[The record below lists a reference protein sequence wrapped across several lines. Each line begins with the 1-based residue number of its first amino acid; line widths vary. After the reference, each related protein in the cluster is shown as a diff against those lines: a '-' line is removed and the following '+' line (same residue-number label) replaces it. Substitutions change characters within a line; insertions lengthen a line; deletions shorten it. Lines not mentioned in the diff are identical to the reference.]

1 MMITYAEELSATE
14 QRPSVIDEV
23 IGNRHFD
30 LSRRWLPV
38 RLSGADRVACLTP
51 AEKVKLTHV
60 ELGAYAHLFAC
71 LEEFIAPTMK
81 TVARGLEQDDR
92 AAADALDTCAATE
105 LKHMNLF
112 REIRARVDAALGL
125 PLTLLP
131 DAQKIVGVVL
141 SRHPAAVL
149 LLTAA
154 IEWLSQQH
162 YLTCFVDDT
171 ALDPLTRHIFESH
184 WREESRH
191 ARLEHAE
198 TLRAFRGLTLAEQE
212 QAIDDFIDLITGMEG
227 LLHIQAR
234 LDVENLQ
241 RCIWRRLEKSEQAE
255 ILAAVLAAKR
265 DTFVEGGLTH
275 PNFQE
280 LLRMVTTPEQQQKV
294 RQALGAALT
303 TSV

>member
-1 MMITYAEELSATE
+1 MSTYAEERPATE
-14 QRPSVIDEV
+14 QTHSVIDEV

-38 RLSGADRVACLTP
+38 RLSGADRVACLSP

-92 AAADALDTCAATE
+92 AAADALDTCADTE

-154 IEWLSQQH
+154 IEWLSQLH
-162 YLTCFVDDT
+162 YLTCFVDDG

-184 WREESRH
+184 WREESQH

-212 QAIDDFIDLITGMEG
+212 RAIDDFIDLITGMEG

-265 DTFVEGGLTH
+265 DTFVESGLTH

-303 TSV
+303 TAV

>member
-1 MMITYAEELSATE
+1 MMSAYVAEQPTVE
-14 QRPSVIDEV
+14 QTQGRIDEV

-38 RLSGADRVACLTP
+38 RLSGADRVACLSP

-71 LEEFIAPTMK
+71 LEESIAPTMSGL
-81 TVARGLEQDDR
+81 ARGLEGEDP
-92 AAADALDTCAATE
+92 AAADALASCAADE
-105 LKHMNLF
+105 LKHVTLF
-112 REIRARVDAALGL
+112 RQIRARVDDALGL

-131 DAQKIVGVVL
+131 EPGKVASVVL

-154 IEWLSQQH
+154 IEWLSQLH
-162 YLTCFVDDT
+162 YLNCFVDDA

-184 WREESRH
+184 WREESQH

-198 TLRAFRGLTLAEQE
+198 TVRAFRKLTIVEQE
-212 QAIDDFIDLITGMEG
+212 RAIDDFIDLITGMEA

-241 RCIWRRLEKSEQAE
+241 RCIWRRLPKAEQAE
-255 ILAAVLAAKR
+255 ILTAVLAAKR
-265 DTFVEGGLTH
+265 ATFVEGGLTH

-280 LLRMVTTPEQQQKV
+280 LLRMVATPAQQQKV
-294 RQALGAALT
+294 REALGAVLT
-303 TSV
+303 TAV

>member
-1 MMITYAEELSATE
+1 MSTYTE
-14 QRPSVIDEV
+14 GRPVTDQMQWRIDDV

-30 LSRRWLPV
+30 LSRRWLPL
-38 RLSGADRVACLTP
+38 RLSGADRVACLSP

-71 LEEFIAPTMK
+71 LEEFIAPAMTML
-81 TVARGLEQDDR
+81 ARGLEQDDR
-92 AAADALDTCAATE
+92 ARSDALATCAADE
-105 LKHMNLF
+105 LRHMNLF
-112 REIRARVDAALGL
+112 REIGARVDDALGL

-131 DAQKIVGVVL
+131 EARQIVEVVL

-154 IEWLSQQH
+154 IEWLSQLH

-184 WREESRH
+184 WREESQH

-198 TLRAFRGLTLAEQE
+198 TLRAFRGLTLAQQE
-212 QAIDDFIDLITGMEG
+212 RAIDDFIDLIAGMEG

-255 ILAAVLAAKR
+255 ILSAVLAAKR
-265 DTFVEGGLTH
+265 DTFVESGLTH

-280 LLRMVTTPEQQQKV
+280 LLRMVATPAQQQKV
-294 RQALGAALT
+294 RQAVGAALAT
-303 TSV
+303 AV

>member
-1 MMITYAEELSATE
+1 MRAASSA
-14 QRPSVIDEV
+14 
-23 IGNRHFD
+23 
-30 LSRRWLPV
+30 L
-38 RLSGADRVACLTP
+38 VASA

-71 LEEFIAPTMK
+71 LEEFIAPTM
-81 TVARGLEQDDR
+81 TTLARGLEREDP
-92 AAADALDTCAATE
+92 ATADALATCAADE

-112 REIRARVDAALGL
+112 REIRARVDDALGL

-131 DAQKIVGVVL
+131 DARQIVGVVL

-154 IEWLSQQH
+154 IEWLPQLH

-184 WREESRH
+184 WREESQH

-198 TLRAFRGLTLAEQE
+198 TLRAFRGLTLAERE
-212 QAIDDFIDLITGMEG
+212 LAIEDFIDLIAGIEG

-241 RCIWRRLEKSEQAE
+241 RCIWRRLPKAEQAE
-255 ILAAVLAAKR
+255 ILTAVLAAKR
-265 DTFVEGGLTH
+265 DTFVESGLTH

-280 LLRMVTTPEQQQKV
+280 LLRMVATPAQQQKV
-294 RQALGAALT
+294 REAVGAVLA

>member
-1 MMITYAEELSATE
+1 MSTYVAGQPAIE
-14 QRPSVIDEV
+14 QTQGRIDKV
-23 IGNRHFD
+23 IGDRHFD

-38 RLSGADRVACLTP
+38 RLSGADRVACLSP

-71 LEEFIAPTMK
+71 LEEFIAPAMSGL
-81 TVARGLEQDDR
+81 ARGLEDEDP
-92 AAADALDTCAATE
+92 ATADALASCAADE
-105 LKHMNLF
+105 LKHVTLF
-112 REIRARVDAALGL
+112 REIRARVDDALGL

-131 DAQKIVGVVL
+131 EAGKVASVVL

-154 IEWLSQQH
+154 IEWLSQLH
-162 YLTCFVDDT
+162 YLNCFVDDA

-184 WREESRH
+184 WREESQH
-191 ARLEHAE
+191 ARLEHAQ
-198 TLRAFRGLTLAEQE
+198 TVLAFRKLTIVEQE
-212 QAIDDFIDLITGMEG
+212 RAIDDFIDLVTGVEG
-227 LLHIQAR
+227 LLHVQAR

-255 ILAAVLAAKR
+255 ILSAVLAAKR
-265 DTFVEGGLTH
+265 DTFVESGLTH

-280 LLRMVTTPEQQQKV
+280 LLRMVATPAQQQKV
-294 RQALGAALT
+294 REAMGAVLT
-303 TSV
+303 TAV

>member
-1 MMITYAEELSATE
+1 MSTYTE
-14 QRPSVIDEV
+14 GRPVTDQMQWRIDDV

-30 LSRRWLPV
+30 LRRRWLPL
-38 RLSGADRVACLTP
+38 RLSGADRVACLSP

-71 LEEFIAPTMK
+71 LEEFIAPAMTML
-81 TVARGLEQDDR
+81 ARGLEQDDR
-92 AAADALDTCAATE
+92 ARSDALATCAADE

-112 REIRARVDAALGL
+112 REIGARVDDALGL

-131 DAQKIVGVVL
+131 EARQIVEVVL

-154 IEWLSQQH
+154 IEWLSQLH

-184 WREESRH
+184 WREESQH

-198 TLRAFRGLTLAEQE
+198 TLTLAEQE
-212 QAIDDFIDLITGMEG
+212 RAIDDFIDLIAGMEG

-255 ILAAVLAAKR
+255 ILSAVLAAKR
-265 DTFVEGGLTH
+265 DTFVESGLTH

-280 LLRMVTTPEQQQKV
+280 LLRMVATPAQQQKV
-294 RQALGAALT
+294 RQAVGAALAT
-303 TSV
+303 AV

>member
-1 MMITYAEELSATE
+1 MSAHVAGQPAIE
-14 QRPSVIDEV
+14 QTQGRIGEV
-23 IGNRHFD
+23 IGDRHFD

-38 RLSGADRVACLTP
+38 RLSGADRVACLSP

-71 LEEFIAPTMK
+71 LEEFVAPAMSTL
-81 TVARGLEQDDR
+81 AR
-92 AAADALDTCAATE
+92 ADALASCAADE
-105 LKHMNLF
+105 LKHVNLF
-112 REIRARVDAALGL
+112 REIRARVDDALGL

-131 DAQKIVGVVL
+131 EPGKVASVVL

-154 IEWLSQQH
+154 IEWLSQLH
-162 YLTCFVDDT
+162 YLNCFVDDA

-184 WREESRH
+184 WREESQH
-191 ARLEHAE
+191 ARLEHAQ
-198 TLRAFRGLTLAEQE
+198 TVLAFRKLTIVEQE
-212 QAIDDFIDLITGMEG
+212 RAIDDFIDLITGVEG

-241 RCIWRRLEKSEQAE
+241 RCIWRRLPKTEQAE
-255 ILAAVLAAKR
+255 ILTAVLAAKR
-265 DTFVEGGLTH
+265 DTFVESGLSH

-280 LLRMVTTPEQQQKV
+280 LLRMVATPAQQQKV
-294 RQALGAALT
+294 RQALGAVLT
-303 TSV
+303 TAV